1 MSIHSVILDTY
12 YLDLLLNNV
21 RIYFMKGF
29 VLHMNYRHN
38 EDKRAFYNFRFHILK
53 PPSRMF
59 EHSES
64 VNGVI
69 IVLSLL
75 VYV

>member
-1 MSIHSVILDTY
+1 MMINTHFTTL
-12 YLDLLLNNV
+12 
-21 RIYFMKGF
+21 GF
-29 VLHMNYRHN
+29 TFSY
-38 EDKRAFYNFRFHILK
+38 ILK

-75 VYV
+75 VCV